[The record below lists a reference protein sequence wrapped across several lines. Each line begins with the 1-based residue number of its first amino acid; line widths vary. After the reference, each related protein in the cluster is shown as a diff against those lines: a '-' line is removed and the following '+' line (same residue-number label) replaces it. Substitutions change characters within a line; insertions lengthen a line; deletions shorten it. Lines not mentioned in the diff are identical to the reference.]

1 MGKPQDNHNHK
12 KIPIPLIVFGYMLSP
27 PAGVVLT
34 ILRVLTDAKGSGQ
47 KKTSSQTTI
56 QTQTWQTNTA
66 GQTYSAPQSTSSE
79 KTKSTAKSSTKRGGI
94 SVPALVLGILAAFF
108 LLCAGISL
116 VEGLATLS
124 LSTFFGDYFSGVA
137 VLSLLALCCGLPA
150 VYFKKQHDIRNVIR
164 SIIGRR
170 ETILLTQ
177 LASAADLKPK
187 KLRKELQAMINK
199 GEFGE
204 EAYIDLSS
212 GRFMRHPD
220 EMEEMLRKE
229 AEKSFGTESS
239 IRTEEPVEDVEESAR
254 FRFIIL
260 QIRKLND
267 DIKDYAVS
275 ERIYRIEEHT
285 QNIFDYVTAHPEAMP
300 QIRTF
305 MNYYLPTTLK
315 LLDSYSRI
323 EQMGVAGKNMQKSKE
338 NIEEILDTLVDGFQ
352 QQVDKLFANESMDIS
367 SEITVLEAMMKQ
379 DGLDGRS
386 DFDPETAP
394 AFTDGYTDDLSDTG
408 AAQAKL

>member
-47 KKTSSQTTI
+47 KKTSSQTTT
-56 QTQTWQTNTA
+56 QTQTRQTEPAWQTR
-66 GQTYSAPQSTSSE
+66 SAE
-79 KTKSTAKSSTKRGGI
+79 TAKSAATPSTKRGGI
-94 SVPALVLGILAAFF
+94 SVPALVLGIFAVFF

-124 LSTFFGDYFSGVA
+124 LSTFFGSYFSGVA

-239 IRTEEPVEDVEESAR
+239 SRTEDPVEDVAESAR
-254 FRFIIL
+254 FRSIIL

-323 EQMGVAGKNMQKSKE
+323 EQVGVAGKNMQKSKE

-379 DGLDGRS
+379 DGLDGKS
-386 DFDPETAP
+386 DFDPETTP

>member
-1 MGKPQDNHNHK
+1 MGKPQDNHK

-27 PAGVVLT
+27 PVGVVLT
-34 ILRVLTDAKGSGQ
+34 ILRVLTDAKGTGQ
-47 KKTSSQTTI
+47 KKTSSQTR
-56 QTQTWQTNTA
+56 TQSWQTNTA
-66 GQTYSAPQSTSSE
+66 GQTYSAPQPVAS
-79 KTKSTAKSSTKRGGI
+79 TKSNSTTNPSTKRGGI
-94 SVPALVLGILAAFF
+94 SVPALTLGILAAFF

-124 LSTFFGDYFSGVA
+124 LSTFFGDYFGGVA

-150 VYFKKQHDIRNVIR
+150 LHFKKQHDIRNVIR
-164 SIIGRR
+164 SIIGKR

-220 EMEEMLRKE
+220 EMEELLRNE
-229 AEKSFGTESS
+229 AEKPFATETGTEES
-239 IRTEEPVEDVEESAR
+239 EENMEESAR
-254 FRFIIL
+254 FRSIIL

-267 DIKDYAVS
+267 DIKDYDVS

-285 QNIFDYVTAHPEAMP
+285 QNIFDYVTANPEAMP

-379 DGLDGRS
+379 DGLDGKS
-386 DFDPETAP
+386 DFDPEETEGTLGYTP
-394 AFTDGYTDDLSDTG
+394 GYTDDLSENGG

>member
-1 MGKPQDNHNHK
+1 MGKPQDKQNQK
-12 KIPIPLIVFGYMLSP
+12 KIPLPLIVFGYLLSP
-27 PAGVVLT
+27 PAGVALT
-34 ILRVLTDAKGSGQ
+34 ILRVLTDAKGSEH
-47 KKTSSQTTI
+47 KKTTGQTTAQMQSQ
-56 QTQTWQTNTA
+56 QTQTAKPGSFAQQPEYAKETKT
-66 GQTYSAPQSTSSE
+66 SAPDV
-79 KTKSTAKSSTKRGGI
+79 KRGGI
-94 SVPALVLGILAAFF
+94 SVPALVLGILAVLF

-116 VEGLATLS
+116 VASIGSFALSELSGILVLLFLAAACGVPS
-124 LSTFFGDYFSGVA
+124 L
-137 VLSLLALCCGLPA
+137 
-150 VYFKKQHDIRNVIR
+150 YFKKQHDIRNVIR

-177 LASAADLKPK
+177 LASAADMKPK
-187 KLRKELQAMINK
+187 KLRKELQAMINR

-220 EMEEMLRKE
+220 EMEEMLRNAAEMPKEPAPE
-229 AEKSFGTESS
+229 AEDAES
-239 IRTEEPVEDVEESAR
+239 DN
-254 FRFIIL
+254 FRSIIL

-300 QIRTF
+300 QIRSF

-323 EQMGVAGKNMQKSKE
+323 EQMGVAGENMKKSKE
-338 NIEEILDTLVDGFQ
+338 NIEQILDALVVGFE
-352 QQVDKLFANESMDIS
+352 QQVDKLFANESIDIS
-367 SEITVLEAMMKQ
+367 SEISVLETMMKQ
-379 DGLDGRS
+379 DGLDGRN
-386 DFDPETAP
+386 DFAPVAEEAP
-394 AFTDGYTDDLSDTG
+394 AFTEGYTDDLSEDG
-408 AAQAKL
+408 GVAQAKL